1 MATPPSPP
9 TGGGLLN
16 RLRGN
21 EPRQPYTARKVTAL
35 TVNPG
40 CERRAVIDGAGVDK
54 MKLARRLGKP
64 APFGQ
69 SPLAI
74 TRQRSFV
81 DQLKAYGYAELITL
95 LRAEL
100 DVPVAEAAVADLN
113 DIGGN
118 ADEAPRA
125 AETRNLLRAI
135 AEDREFRLILDHP
148 ILTLDVAGTSAHLE
162 PDAVSHRIGDQ
173 LYIVLIRSF
182 AAVDGQADPGKV
194 AEAAKQAAVY
204 VLALRQTL
212 QSVGVNAGLVSDRFL
227 LVLPKDFS
235 NRPYGRLVDLR
246 QQLDAVQYQL
256 TRLASVESRAAA
268 LSPRATLD
276 VSHDAMGRPAATAEE
291 LLRTVEE
298 LPHLYGPRCLD
309 MCELSRYCRDAAVAD
324 GDPAHLGS
332 TVRDSLPGLE
342 STAAAHALA
351 HGEGQATEAQEEV
364 VALLRSAADLRT
376 RRLGGGAA

>member
-1 MATPPSPP
+1 M
-9 TGGGLLN
+9 
-16 RLRGN
+16 
-21 EPRQPYTARKVTAL
+21 
-35 TVNPG
+35 
-40 CERRAVIDGAGVDK
+40 IDAAGVDK
-54 MKLARRLGKP
+54 MKLARRLGNP

-74 TRQRSFV
+74 TRQRTFA

-95 LRAEL
+95 LRSEL
-100 DVPVAEAAVADLN
+100 GVPVAEAGVADLN
-113 DIGGN
+113 SVGGN
-118 ADEAPRA
+118 EDAAPRA

-135 AEDREFRLILDHP
+135 AQDRESRLILDHP
-148 ILTLDVAGTSAHLE
+148 ILTLDVAGTTAHLE
-162 PDAVSHRIGDQ
+162 PDAVSHRIDDQ
-173 LYIVLIRSF
+173 LYVVLIRSF

-204 VLALRQTL
+204 VLALRETL
-212 QSVGVNAGLVSDRFL
+212 RSVDVAADLVSDRFL

-235 NRPYGRLVDLR
+235 NRPYGKLVDLR
-246 QQLDAVQYQL
+246 QQLDAVQHQL
-256 TRLASVESRAAA
+256 TRLASVEARAAT
-268 LSPRATLD
+268 LSPGATLD
-276 VSHDAMGRPAATAEE
+276 LSVDGGRPAARVSQ
-291 LLRTVEE
+291 LLDTVEE

-309 MCELSRYCRDAAVAD
+309 MCELSRYCRDSAVGD

-351 HGEGQATEAQEEV
+351 HGEGHISEAQEEV
-364 VALLRSAADLRT
+364 VALLRTAADLRI